1 MGVMFFQMHILQR
14 SVQVDRRE
22 EATEW
27 FIKAVAADKDNIGIP
42 PAISRFVVF
51 SYS

>member
-1 MGVMFFQMHILQR
+1 
-14 SVQVDRRE
+14 VQVDRRE

-42 PAISRFVVF
+42 PRNLTIWCLLLFLDVQLPGTATATT
-51 SYS
+51 Y